1 MEQKEQKYKTSVIQ
15 NVVIFAL
22 GIEKRF
28 GLTWRSIRLSWFLD
42 GKFAWQ
48 KQLWKARNSMEL
60 SKSDLVKWKK
70 KIESFHIDI
79 SFIRFEPIV
88 NKEGRS
94 N

>member
-1 MEQKEQKYKTSVIQ
+1 MESLHDKSS
-15 NVVIFAL
+15 F
-22 GIEKRF
+22 EKPDF
-28 GLTWRSIRLSWFLD
+28 SI
-42 GKFAWQ
+42 
-48 KQLWKARNSMEL
+48 EL
-60 SKSDLVKWKK
+60 SETDLVKWKK